1 MPFGHMVRAAVALRV
16 ESQIDISAARRRKGG
31 VEDVSDFRDASGRT
45 IQMRLDL
52 LEETPRS
59 YLTRIAFREALDR
72 RCQDSAKLALPP
84 SDSERCSSAAHNSG
98 RRIGITPPITGK
110 IAVSADG
117 KTRTVTTSRMDPK
130 GNPFTSTAVYDKQ

>member
-1 MPFGHMVRAAVALRV
+1 MVRAAVALRV

-31 VEDVSDFRDASGRT
+31 VEDVSDFRDASDHT
-45 IQMRLDL
+45 S
-52 LEETPRS
+52 PRS
-59 YLTRIAFREALDR
+59 LDR